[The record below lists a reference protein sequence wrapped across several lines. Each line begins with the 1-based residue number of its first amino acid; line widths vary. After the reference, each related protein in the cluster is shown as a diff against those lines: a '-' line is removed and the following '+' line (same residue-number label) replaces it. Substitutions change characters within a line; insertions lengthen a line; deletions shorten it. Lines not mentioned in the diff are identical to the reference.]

1 MKLRLTA
8 KSIRKLA
15 LPAGKNDHVDW
26 DDEITGLGHRIR
38 KGSKGE
44 SRTLIFMHATT
55 GKLNLCDACD
65 EAFTTIKNQDGMVI
79 KLGVRE
85 RALELQARVRLGENP
100 TAAKKE
106 ARARSRDTFEV
117 VARKFLAAKKQ
128 TVRPGTFVENMRHV
142 LKHARPL
149 HAQPIGS
156 IVLRDIAS
164 LLESINDTRGPYAS
178 NRCRSTL
185 MDMFGWALQMGVEGL
200 LSNPV
205 AGTRRFPETSRDRV
219 LDDHELRAVWK
230 HCDASD
236 HGAIVRLLML
246 TGQRASEISDLRWS
260 ELTTITVPAK
270 RVSDTVVL
278 PQLTVRAIDLPA
290 ARVKNK
296 RPHLISLS
304 SQAAAIIDAQQR
316 RADSDGQLR
325 DNVFGVGKRGFQGW
339 TDSNASL
346 NNRIAKE
353 LGSPLDHW
361 VIHDLRRT
369 FSTLL
374 NDRLGVLPHVVE
386 ACINHVGAA
395 KAGVAGTYNRALYL
409 RERVEALN
417 LWSDHV
423 AAIVEGQE
431 NNVTPL
437 RRA

>member
-1 MKLRLTA
+1 
-8 KSIRKLA
+8 
-15 LPAGKNDHVDW
+15 
-26 DDEITGLGHRIR
+26 
-38 KGSKGE
+38 
-44 SRTLIFMHATT
+44 
-55 GKLNLCDACD
+55 
-65 EAFTTIKNQDGMVI
+65 
-79 KLGVRE
+79 
-85 RALELQARVRLGENP
+85 
-100 TAAKKE
+100 
-106 ARARSRDTFEV
+106 
-117 VARKFLAAKKQ
+117 
-128 TVRPGTFVENMRHV
+128 
-142 LKHARPL
+142 
-149 HAQPIGS
+149 
-156 IVLRDIAS
+156 
-164 LLESINDTRGPYAS
+164 
-178 NRCRSTL
+178 
-185 MDMFGWALQMGVEGL
+185 
-200 LSNPV
+200 
-205 AGTRRFPETSRDRV
+205 
-219 LDDHELRAVWK
+219 
-230 HCDASD
+230 
-236 HGAIVRLLML
+236 
-246 TGQRASEISDLRWS
+246 
-260 ELTTITVPAK
+260 
-270 RVSDTVVL
+270 VL